1 MGRAEPTW
9 EVTTEG
15 LDDIEVS
22 LLGILGPDEQ
32 HLLRPRLHE
41 RHVGL
46 VAQLD
51 QLPWLDDPT
60 KAADVAVDV
69 LAAYIDSADEEGDVP
84 WVTAAMN
91 FV

>member
-1 MGRAEPTW
+1 MSSIFCGHVSMN
-9 EVTTEG
+9 VTSASW
-15 LDDIEVS
+15 LS
-22 LLGILGPDEQ
+22 F
-32 HLLRPRLHE
+32 
-41 RHVGL
+41 
-46 VAQLD
+46 D